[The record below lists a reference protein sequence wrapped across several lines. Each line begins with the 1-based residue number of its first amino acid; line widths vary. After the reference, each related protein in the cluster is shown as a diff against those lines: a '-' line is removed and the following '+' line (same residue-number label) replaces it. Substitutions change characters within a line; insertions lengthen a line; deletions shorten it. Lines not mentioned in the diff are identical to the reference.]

1 MKKLI
6 VFVLVCISIST
17 SVIAQQKT
25 RKVPFLPYA
34 GMPVQT
40 QEKGATN
47 SATAS
52 AKPVKRSHVTIFF
65 NKGSSGIRKDQQEKI
80 VRLGKRLNRTGNNF
94 YSIVSFTAPG
104 IDEALA
110 KARANT
116 IAQALSDF
124 KGGEPVFHIEHR
136 QSPIVNPN
144 RVEVYLDTSQVGLG
158 NASSNFGNSY

>member
-1 MKKLI
+1 MKKFI
-6 VFVLVCISIST
+6 IFVLICATIST
-17 SVIAQQKT
+17 SAIAQQKT
-25 RKVPFLPYA
+25 RKVPFLPYT

-40 QEKGATN
+40 QEKG
-47 SATAS
+47 ATAS

-124 KGGEPVFHIEHR
+124 QGGEPVFHIEHR
-136 QSPIVNPN
+136 QSPIANPN